1 MRVKNCHRF
10 EGCGGGVLPKIAC
23 NLLKIRVTT
32 SKKQSHSRPRP
43 PPQWWDTPSPFPPF
57 CCKYAAGPPGLV
69 PDLLKRWPRW
79 CAGSD
84 HHPEPPPLVPSCCP
98 PSVAGGGV
106 CCWHP
111 EEVPRC
117 WWWCSWMPEPLTGCR
132 GGALVLMDA
141 RTATGCRGGALV
153 VVFSFIYNK
162 VETEYNLFINVKY
175 SIKYE
180 FILFFV
186 W

>member
-1 MRVKNCHRF
+1 MRVKNCRRF

-43 PPQWWDTPSPFPPF
+43 PPHWMGTPSPFPPF

-98 PSVAGGGV
+98 PSVAGGVAADILKRCRAAGGGA
-106 CCWHP
+106 HRIQNRDR
-111 EEVPRC
+111 VPR
-117 WWWCSWMPEPLTGCR
+117 WCAGVHGCR
-132 GGALVLMDA
+132 N
-141 RTATGCRGGALV
+141 R
-153 VVFSFIYNK
+153 
-162 VETEYNLFINVKY
+162 
-175 SIKYE
+175 
-180 FILFFV
+180 
-186 W
+186 

>member
-10 EGCGGGVLPKIAC
+10 EGCGGGALPKIAC

-106 CCWHP
+106 AADILKRCRAAGGVAHRCQNCDR
-111 EEVPRC
+111 VPR
-117 WWWCSWMPEPLTGCR
+117 WCAGAHGCR
-132 GGALVLMDA
+132 N
-141 RTATGCRGGALV
+141 R
-153 VVFSFIYNK
+153 
-162 VETEYNLFINVKY
+162 
-175 SIKYE
+175 
-180 FILFFV
+180 
-186 W
+186 